1 MRTLEKIKLRKRNYE
16 KSIEELEYVLAHKDL
31 FELKCGDVVTRL
43 KVSECL
49 QSRMENVFSLESFF
63 NTCERLLETWKIE
76 LEFMKKE
83 ISNLSNEFFDEV
95 NKFKKYLENIFGEV
109 KSHENTCCLETYF
122 IINNFIEMTLS
133 KKYFKINLKD
143 TNVKNIEKL
152 KAIEETLKILIEN
165 YTDIK
170 EYLIKEFNIK
180 NISL

>member
-1 MRTLEKIKLRKRNYE
+1 MKTLEKININIRNYE
-16 KSIEELEYVLAHKDL
+16 ESIEELEYVLAHKDL

-63 NTCERLLETWKIE
+63 NTCERLLEVWKIE

-83 ISNLSNEFFDEV
+83 MSNLSNEFFNKA
-95 NKFKKYLENIFGEV
+95 NKFKKYLENLFDEV
-109 KSHENTCCLETYF
+109 KSFENTCCLETYF
-122 IINNFIEMTLS
+122 IINHFIEITLS
-133 KKYFKINLKD
+133 KDYFRINLKD
-143 TNVKNIEKL
+143 NDIKNIEKL